1 MRCQGGLAIF
11 QLLTFI
17 HIQEIIYLFGLVFRI
32 NYEKK
37 NLFLFDNKHTIFLY
51 LHLISFDQWNIF
63 YGNYIDTECNNQKK
77 RFSSYPA

>member
-37 NLFLFDNKHTIFLY
+37 IYFSLITSILY
-51 LHLISFDQWNIF
+51 NYICIYILIHLANEKS
-63 YGNYIDTECNNQKK
+63 YYCNYIDTECNN
-77 RFSSYPA
+77 